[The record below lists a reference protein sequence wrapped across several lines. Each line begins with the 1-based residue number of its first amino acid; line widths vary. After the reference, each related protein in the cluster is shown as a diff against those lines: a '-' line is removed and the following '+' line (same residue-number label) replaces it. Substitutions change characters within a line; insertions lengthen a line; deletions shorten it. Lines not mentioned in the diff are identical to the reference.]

1 LTVPGNSSTLG
12 TYQKKQRAAGDKG
25 EKNTMSYPITAPL
38 NHDWRNIFSAEG
50 GEILI
55 RLDDSRENYVLVSY
69 STYDDLTED
78 ELIKILVD
86 SRVDIDLDVQPD
98 YGLGWSPHEAL
109 SWFKLK
115 SLDPAD

>member
-1 LTVPGNSSTLG
+1 LTVPGDSSTLD
-12 TYQKKQRAAGDKG
+12 TYKKQRAAGDKG
-25 EKNTMSYPITAPL
+25 ERNTMSHPITAPL

-69 STYDDLTED
+69 FTYDLTED

-98 YGLGWSPHEAL
+98 HGLGWSPHEAL